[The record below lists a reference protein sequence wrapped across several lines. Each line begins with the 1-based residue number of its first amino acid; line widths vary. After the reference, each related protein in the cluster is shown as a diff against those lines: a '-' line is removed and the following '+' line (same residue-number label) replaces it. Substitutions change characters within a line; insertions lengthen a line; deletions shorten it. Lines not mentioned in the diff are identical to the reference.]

1 MDEVKNCE
9 ILFDTGSV
17 NVKAERYD
25 ELVCA
30 EATLKLIER
39 MYHNSDSTY
48 YCGEILSYI
57 FGKKGADKG
66 AE

>member
-1 MDEVKNCE
+1 MDELKNCE

-30 EATLKLIER
+30 EATLKVIKR
-39 MYHNSDSTY
+39 MYHNSENTY
-48 YCGEILSYI
+48 HWEEILSYI
-57 FGKKGADKG
+57 FGEKGADKG